1 MNIKPWL
8 VLVAAC
14 GVVTV
19 APAMD
24 LVPSG
29 AFVQGG
35 IGDFGARNATAGVW
49 WGWNWRRGLGS
60 AELSGVT
67 EAYVSRWSS
76 VFEGRRRG
84 VTQVALVPLLRLRPE
99 AGASPW
105 FMELGIGVSTMDK
118 LYLTRDEGFSTRF
131 NFVDVLGIGRNFGEG
146 RRHELSLRFAHI
158 SNANIKS
165 PNPGENFLQ
174 LRYAASF

>member
-8 VLVAAC
+8 SLVAAC
-14 GVVTV
+14 GIGT
-19 APAMD
+19 AASATD
-24 LVPSG
+24 LVPQG

-35 IGDFGARNATAGVW
+35 VGDSGARSVTAGVYW
-49 WGWNWRRGLGS
+49 SWDWRRSLGS

-76 VFEGRRRG
+76 RFEGHREG
-84 VTQVALVPLLRLRPE
+84 VTQVALVPLFRLRPE
-99 AGASPW
+99 GGASPW
-105 FMELGIGVSTMDK
+105 FMELGIGISTMDK
-118 LYLTRDEGFSTRF
+118 LYRTRDEGFSTRF
-131 NFVDVLGIGRNFGEG
+131 NFVDVLGFGHSFGEG
-146 RRHELSLRFAHI
+146 RRHELSLRFAHV

-165 PNPGENFLQ
+165 PNPGQNFLQ